1 MSIENSEARKVEPT
15 HPGEMFL
22 EDFMP
27 DYGLTAASLAE
38 ALRVSRQTVNE
49 LLRGRRA
56 VSQAM
61 ALRLS
66 RLFGNTP
73 EFWLNTSRAVDNRLL
88 LPIRQLSRLI
98 HPHTIRSTWKG
109 RRMSLTAG
117 SA

>member
-1 MSIENSEARKVEPT
+1 MSIANIEARETKPT
-15 HPGEMFL
+15 HPGEMLL

-27 DYGLTAASLAE
+27 DFGLTAATLAE

-56 VSQAM
+56 VTPAM

-66 RLFGNTP
+66 
-73 EFWLNTSRAVDNRLL
+73 NRL
-88 LPIRQLSRLI
+88 
-98 HPHTIRSTWKG
+98 G
-109 RRMSLTAG
+109 C

>member
-15 HPGEMFL
+15 HPGEMLL

-27 DYGLTAASLAE
+27 DYELTAASLAE

-56 VSQAM
+56 VSPAM

-73 EFWLNTSRAVDNRLL
+73 EFWLNAQRAVDLWRANLEVQEDL
-88 LPIRQLSRLI
+88 EKIRQLEA
-98 HPHTIRSTWKG
+98 PQNT
-109 RRMSLTAG
+109 
-117 SA
+117 